1 MKPKNPKPYTLN
13 PFYIAS
19 PVFCSHPP
27 IMKAPMRPLEGALL
41 SQWSAPESVA
51 QVDARFPV
59 LGFGFGVQGLGFRV

>member
-1 MKPKNPKPYTLN
+1 
-13 PFYIAS
+13 
-19 PVFCSHPP
+19 
-27 IMKAPMRPLEGALL
+27 MKAPMRPLKGALL